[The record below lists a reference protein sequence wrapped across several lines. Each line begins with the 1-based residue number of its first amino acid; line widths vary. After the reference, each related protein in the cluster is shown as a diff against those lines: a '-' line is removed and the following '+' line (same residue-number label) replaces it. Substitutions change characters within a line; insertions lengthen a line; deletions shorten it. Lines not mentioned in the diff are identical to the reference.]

1 MFCILKNR
9 DYRNLVTNFFSEMK
23 SRGIAGGNQI
33 YWVESVAIP
42 LHQDEN
48 LINYKDWRTY
58 HRLLLF
64 DNIVKETLKSIKYVH
79 VVPAFQSTLVTKE
92 LKIFLFI
99 SMFSFSM
106 SRARIITLKC

>member
-1 MFCILKNR
+1 MFYIENR
-9 DYRNLVTNFFSEMK
+9 DYRNLVNNFVLEMK
-23 SRGIAGGNQI
+23 STGIASGKQI

-42 LHQDEN
+42 LHQDNN

-64 DNIVKETLKSIKYVH
+64 DNIAKETLKSVKYVH

-92 LKIFLFI
+92 LIIVLLI
-99 SMFSFSM
+99 SVFSFSM
-106 SRARIITLKC
+106 S